1 MNSRTLSMI
10 ACSDRLCLP
19 RGPVPRSS
27 RLNPCMLKGGFP
39 MRTKFFL
46 YFLALLTAALFLLTG
61 CGEKQPEHIHKWDP
75 ANCRRGELCLICGK
89 TQGDTQDH
97 KWGPTNCTRG
107 EYCASCGGT
116 QGEALGHDW
125 ADATCD
131 VAKRC
136 ARCGLTEGTSLG
148 GHVSN
153 GSGNCSRCGEEV
165 NSVAKINAHCDISL
179 LSYTDPRPLVYDG
192 VIFEFPLNSDWTG
205 YPTEFVICDQSG
217 AEVARGNWPPNP
229 PEVLGKSENGKWIRN
244 RKTCTEFV
252 PLEPGEYIA
261 TFYFYDRVTTDT
273 SPDVTEDS
281 VCIPAGEFKTGRCTL
296 IVK

>member
-1 MNSRTLSMI
+1 MKRFFSLLLFASLL
-10 ACSDRLCLP
+10 LCL
-19 RGPVPRSS
+19 
-27 RLNPCMLKGGFP
+27 
-39 MRTKFFL
+39 
-46 YFLALLTAALFLLTG
+46 TA
-61 CGEKQPEHIHKWDP
+61 CGEKQPEETHIHKWDP

-97 KWGPTNCTRG
+97 KWGPANCTRG

-125 ADATCD
+125 ADATCT

-165 NSVAKINAHCDISL
+165 NSVAKIDGQSKL
-179 LSYTDPRPLVYDG
+179 GYYDPRPLVYDG
-192 VIFEFPLNSDWTG
+192 VIFEFPRVGGWPG

-217 AEVARGNWPPNP
+217 TEVARGNWPKNP
-229 PEVLGKSENGKWIRN
+229 PYVLGKNENGRWIWN
-244 RKTCTEFV
+244 RQTRTEFV
-252 PLEPGEYIA
+252 PLEPGTYIV
-261 TFYFYDRVTTDT
+261 TFYFYDRARSDT
-273 SPDVTEDS
+273 FPDVMEDS
-281 VCIPAGEFKTGRCTL
+281 VYIPAGEFQTGHCTL

>member
-1 MNSRTLSMI
+1 MKRFFSLLLFASLL
-10 ACSDRLCLP
+10 LCL
-19 RGPVPRSS
+19 
-27 RLNPCMLKGGFP
+27 
-39 MRTKFFL
+39 
-46 YFLALLTAALFLLTG
+46 TA
-61 CGEKQPEHIHKWDP
+61 CGEKQPEHTHKWD
-75 ANCRRGELCLICGK
+75 AA
-89 TQGDTQDH
+89 
-97 KWGPTNCTRG
+97 NCTRG
-107 EYCASCGGT
+107 ELCWSCKET
-116 QGEALGHDW
+116 RGEALGHDW

-217 AEVARGNWPPNP
+217 TEVARGNWPKNP
-229 PEVLGKSENGKWIRN
+229 PYVLGKNEEGKWIDN
-244 RKTCTEFV
+244 RQTRTEFV
-252 PLEPGEYIA
+252 PLEPGTYIV
-261 TFYFYDRVTTDT
+261 TFYFYDRARSDT
-273 SPDVTEDS
+273 FPDVMEDS
-281 VCIPAGEFKTGRCTL
+281 VFIPAGEFKTGRCTL
-296 IVK
+296 FVK